1 MFGYLSGLYFPFSN
15 DDLMNNL
22 EENLFCIVGGKV
34 LISGKDIA
42 ESKGK
47 LTHRFF
53 RHCMFIEVVLLS
65 SEQTE

>member
-1 MFGYLSGLYFPFSN
+1 MFGYLSGSYFPFSN

-34 LISGKDIA
+34 LSSGKDIA

-47 LTHRFF
+47 LIH
-53 RHCMFIEVVLLS
+53 
-65 SEQTE
+65 